1 LTSGQLVGLA
11 RMATG
16 LTAASATPVPVTGL
30 TVPIV
35 GTGRP
40 LWAIFTGRVAH
51 NTAGQQV
58 IVQIALNGTP
68 IRRTEFTELVA
79 NQWFV
84 GGLDVVIDPDILP
97 IGDEATVTVLVSTPY
112 GNGYVG
118 GDALGTSDLK
128 VVAL

>member
-1 LTSGQLVGLA
+1 
-11 RMATG
+11 MATG
-16 LTAASATPVPVTGL
+16 LTAASATPIPVAGL
-30 TVPIV
+30 TVPVV

-51 NTAGQQV
+51 NTAGQQI
-58 IVQIALNGTP
+58 IVQIALNGAP
-68 IRRTEFTELVA
+68 IRRTEFTELIA

-84 GGLDVVIDPDILP
+84 GVLDTVIDPDVLP
-97 IGDEATVTVLVSTPY
+97 IGVEGIVTVFVSTPY